1 MVKGKGDILV
11 LGENNEIYTVHAETE
26 GQWQEVKAM
35 KTMILNDLERQLIC
49 NDQGKA
55 FQVLLMLN
63 VSLMLINNN
72 KKEQLTSYVKSNR
85 QFLKYFKTFPYS
97 LGKLR
102 HRT

>member
-63 VSLMLINNN
+63 VSLMFINNN